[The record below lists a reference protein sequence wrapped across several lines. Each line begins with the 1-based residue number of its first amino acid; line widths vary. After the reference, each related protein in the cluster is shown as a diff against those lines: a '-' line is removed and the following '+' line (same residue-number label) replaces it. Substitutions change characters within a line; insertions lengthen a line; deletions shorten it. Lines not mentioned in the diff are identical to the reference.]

1 MALKEEIYYNSPI
14 FIQNILTSMY
24 GKKLMQE
31 RYGPEYEKK
40 LQELRVKDRSVD
52 YRIEQLERLNA
63 FLLFIQ
69 EHTPYYRKLFRE
81 HEIRLPFTSLE
92 QLQTIPILEKE
103 TLRQQNEDFLSEVDA
118 PVRGRTGG
126 TSGKSLQVAFMR
138 EDVQERMAHLD
149 YFKELHG
156 FRSGMRRAS
165 FTGRTLTAIDQKKPI
180 FWRMNRPLN
189 QLLLSIFHMKE
200 ENFPA
205 YIEELNRFRPAA
217 LDGTPT
223 AMLEIALYLLKHDL
237 RLDFPLIAIFPTSET
252 VTPEMRRL
260 LEEAFQAPVFDQ
272 YGSSEG
278 APIIS
283 ECRERKLHLHH
294 ETGIIEPY
302 GDLGEV
308 VVTCFTTRGTPLVR
322 YRIGDRMTLGRE
334 ACTCGLNGPVIES
347 IDGRGTS
354 FIVSEKRG
362 KVFEGDITTIARE
375 LPNSVLRL
383 QVEQHALNHVTL
395 RYIPDEQRFVPKH
408 EKILLREMQKLL
420 GSSMQVTLEPVR
432 QMKQEPNGKTLIVK
446 QSMK

>member
-31 RYGPEYEKK
+31 RYGPGYEKK
-40 LQELRVKDRSVD
+40 LQELRVKDRTVD
-52 YRIEQLERLNA
+52 YRIEQLERLNT

-69 EHTPYYRKLFRE
+69 EHTPYYRKLFQE
-81 HEIRLPFTSLE
+81 HDIRLPFTSLD

-103 TLRQQNEDFLSEVDA
+103 TLRQQNEAFMSEVDA

-156 FRSGMRRAS
+156 FHSGMRRAS

-420 GSSMQVTLEPVR
+420 GSSMKVTLEPVQ

>member
-31 RYGPEYEKK
+31 RYGPGYEKK
-40 LQELRVKDRSVD
+40 LQELRVKDRTVD
-52 YRIEQLERLNA
+52 YRIEQLERLNT

-69 EHTPYYRKLFRE
+69 EHTPYYRKLFQE
-81 HEIRLPFTSLE
+81 HDIRLPFTSLD

-103 TLRQQNEDFLSEVDA
+103 TLRQQNEAFMSEVDA

-156 FRSGMRRAS
+156 FHSGMRRAS

-237 RLDFPLIAIFPTSET
+237 RLDFSLVAIFPTSET

-420 GSSMQVTLEPVR
+420 GSSMKVTLEPVQ

>member
-31 RYGPEYEKK
+31 RYGPGYEKK
-40 LQELRVKDRSVD
+40 LQELRGKDRSVD

-69 EHTPYYRKLFRE
+69 EHTPYYRKLFQE
-81 HEIRLPFTSLE
+81 HDVRLPFTSLE

-103 TLRQQNEDFLSEVDA
+103 TLRQQNESFLSEVDA

-156 FRSGMRRAS
+156 FHSGMRRAS

-260 LEEAFQAPVFDQ
+260 IEEAFQAPVFDQ

-283 ECRERKLHLHH
+283 ECREHKLHLHH

-383 QVEQHALNHVTL
+383 QVEQHTLNHVTL
-395 RYIPDEQRFVPKH
+395 RYIPDEQLFVPKH
-408 EKILLREMQKLL
+408 EKILLREMRKLL
-420 GSSMQVTLEPVR
+420 GSSMQVTLEPVQ

>member
-31 RYGPEYEKK
+31 RYGSGYEKK

-81 HEIRLPFTSLE
+81 HDIRLPFTSLE

-103 TLRQQNEDFLSEVDA
+103 TLRQQNESFMSEVDA

-156 FRSGMRRAS
+156 FHSGMRRAS

-252 VTPEMRRL
+252 VTPEMRQL
-260 LEEAFQAPVFDQ
+260 IEEAFQAPVFDQ

-420 GSSMQVTLEPVR
+420 GSSMKVTLEPVQ

>member
-1 MALKEEIYYNSPI
+1 MALKEEIYYKSPI

-31 RYGPEYEKK
+31 RYGSGYERK
-40 LQELRVKDRSVD
+40 LQELRVKDRTVD
-52 YRIEQLERLNA
+52 YRTEQLERLNT

-69 EHTPYYRKLFRE
+69 AHTPYYRKLFQE
-81 HEIRLPFTSLE
+81 HDIRLPFTSLE

-103 TLRQQNEDFLSEVDA
+103 TLRQQNEAFMSEVDA

-156 FRSGMRRAS
+156 FHGGMRRAS

-205 YIEELNRFRPAA
+205 YIEELNRFRPVA

-223 AMLEIALYLLKHDL
+223 AMLEIALYLLKHKL
-237 RLDFPLIAIFPTSET
+237 RLDFSLVAIFPTSET
-252 VTPEMRRL
+252 VTPEMRRV
-260 LEEAFQAPVFDQ
+260 LEEAFRAPVFDQ

-283 ECRERKLHLHH
+283 ECREHKLHLHH

-302 GDLGEV
+302 GDRGEV

-322 YRIGDRMTLGRE
+322 YRIGDRMTLGQD

-354 FIVSEKRG
+354 YIVSEKRG

-395 RYIPDEQRFVPKH
+395 RYIPDQQRFVPKH

-420 GSSMQVTLEPVR
+420 GSSMHVTLEPVQ

>member
-31 RYGPEYEKK
+31 RYGPGYEKK
-40 LQELRVKDRSVD
+40 LQELRVKDRTVD

-69 EHTPYYRKLFRE
+69 EHTPYYRKLFQE
-81 HEIRLPFTSLE
+81 HDIRLPFTSLD

-103 TLRQQNEDFLSEVDA
+103 TLRQQNEAFMSEVDA

-156 FRSGMRRAS
+156 FHSGMRRAS

-420 GSSMQVTLEPVR
+420 GSSMKVTLEPVQ

>member
-31 RYGPEYEKK
+31 RYGPGYEKK
-40 LQELRVKDRSVD
+40 LQELRVKDRTVD

-69 EHTPYYRKLFRE
+69 EHTPYYRKLFQE
-81 HEIRLPFTSLE
+81 HDIRLPFTSLD

-103 TLRQQNEDFLSEVDA
+103 TLRQQNEAFMSEVDA

-156 FRSGMRRAS
+156 FHSGMRRAS

-205 YIEELNRFRPAA
+205 YIEELNRFRPVA

-237 RLDFPLIAIFPTSET
+237 RLDFSLVAIFPTSET

-420 GSSMQVTLEPVR
+420 GSSMKVTLEPVQ

>member
-1 MALKEEIYYNSPI
+1 MALKEDFYYKSPI
-14 FIQNILTSMY
+14 FIQNILTSIY

-31 RYGPEYEKK
+31 RYGPEYEAKMK
-40 LQELRVKDRSVD
+40 DLREKDRTVD
-52 YRIEQLERLNA
+52 YRVEQLERLNA
-63 FLLFIQ
+63 FLLFVQ
-69 EHTPYYRKLFRE
+69 AHTPYYQKLFQE
-81 HEIRLPFTSLE
+81 HDIRLPFTSLE

-103 TLRQQNEDFLSEVDA
+103 TLRQQNEAFLSNIDA

-126 TSGKSLQVAFMR
+126 TSGKSLQVAFVR

-156 FRSGMRRAS
+156 FYSGMRRAS
-165 FTGRTLTAIDQKKPI
+165 FTGRTLTAVDQKKPI

-200 ENFPA
+200 ENIFA
-205 YIEELNRFRPAA
+205 YIAELNRFRPAA

-223 AMLEIALYLLKHDL
+223 AMLEIAQYLLKNNL
-237 RLDFPLIAIFPTSET
+237 RLEFQLVAIFPTSET

-302 GDLGEV
+302 GEGGEV
-308 VVTCFTTRGTPLVR
+308 VVTCFTTRGTPLIR
-322 YRIGDRMTLGRE
+322 YRIGDRMTLSNE
-334 ACTCGLNGPVIES
+334 QCSCGLNGPVIES

-354 FIVSEKRG
+354 YIVSEKRG

-383 QVEQHALNHVTL
+383 QVEQYALNQVTL

-432 QMKQEPNGKTLIVK
+432 QMKQEPNGKTLIVR